1 MEFRFHLDELEID
14 EPTGWANFEISMK
27 RDPKYHGI
35 QIEASTGSLG
45 FYGVAAEYLQ
55 EKKTQYGVSANVIL
69 IAELACDTEYEEV
82 YRGRLNFGKY
92 KAACGI
98 DCRVYIPVEEDS
110 CQVIFKS
117 RFDQKVDIDSLTAF
131 DGITVLPNYTH
142 MGQEITI
149 PAKALLFEDEADNTQ
164 NVTEELT
171 DDPTEWHTTTSPNII
186 QAMLFPAFNN
196 VVSSSFGTFAP
207 SIFPALYAGG
217 NPQVRPDVPPTIDAT
232 VLSGSIECALSDVT
246 LDYRLKGH
254 VYLEGSNS
262 EATFGIQAWRLRGGT
277 YTAVYTWINPITPA
291 PPGTASQSFAFLNDP
306 AGWSQPGAPREKD
319 FDVSD
324 SVTLDIQ
331 QGDQFWFFV
340 RVTSGTFF
348 DVDLL
353 TWTQHPETYMKV
365 SARALCED
373 SQAKSYLIHET
384 LSRAAEA
391 VTNRCMRVKS
401 GYFGRI
407 DSQPFSFDEDGCGGL
422 RMLTSGLKIRRAPE
436 DKFFASP
443 KELLDGVT
451 AIDNI
456 GFAVEPDPE
465 IASKHVLRIESV
477 DHFYQDDEILSHD
490 AIPAA
495 DIEVQE
501 DQHFSKIF
509 LGYKNW
515 TVEQVNGLGEF
526 NSTREYRTSLETI
539 NNPLDIQS
547 DLVTGSYPIEIT
559 RQQSF
564 AETGAA
570 DTRYDNNIFLIC
582 LKRNA
587 YDFEVE
593 QDNIDNPA
601 NIFDPATVMNFRLSP
616 VRNLM
621 RWFKSIINSYVNL
634 GDSTSKLFFSA
645 GTGNLTAEGE
655 LIQGAY
661 DQVCKLENMV
671 ISENQDLFITHFER
685 QEDAVPLWKPETIT
699 YEYPMSVS
707 DYRRIREKP
716 YGYINFQCGNGDF
729 QKGYIN
735 EVKYRLS
742 QGKATFILKLK
753 WQ

>member
-1 MEFRFHLDELEID
+1 MEFRFHLDDLEIE
-14 EPTGWANFEISMK
+14 EPTGWADFEISMK

-35 QIEASTGSLG
+35 QFEASTGPLG

-55 EKKTQYGVSANVIL
+55 EKKTQYGVKANVIL

-82 YRGRLNFGKY
+82 YRGRLNFGRY
-92 KAACGI
+92 KAACGT

-142 MGQEITI
+142 MGQEIEI
-149 PAKALLFEDEADNTQ
+149 PAKTLLLEDEANLTQ
-164 NVTEELT
+164 QVVEELT
-171 DDPTEWHTTTSPNII
+171 DSPEWHTTTGPNTI
-186 QAMLFPAFNN
+186 QATLLPAFDN
-196 VVSSSFGTFAP
+196 VVSSSYGTFGP
-207 SIFPALYAGG
+207 SPFPSLFAGG
-217 NPQVRPDVPPTIDAT
+217 NPQVIPDLPVT
-232 VLSGSIECALSDVT
+232 VDTGSILGSIECG
-246 LDYRLKGH
+246 LDENFVEFRLKGH
-254 VYLEGSNS
+254 AYLEGSNS
-262 EATFGIQAWRLRGGT
+262 LASFNIQIWKERAGVFTQEYIWTNPTPGPGGST
-277 YTAVYTWINPITPA
+277 LFVY
-291 PPGTASQSFAFLNDP
+291 LNDP
-306 AGWSQPGAPREKD
+306 AGWDISGWEREMD

-324 SVTLDIQ
+324 SFDLPNIE
-331 QGDQFWFFV
+331 QGDKLWFFV
-340 RVTSGTFF
+340 RPFSSTFAQI
-348 DVDLL
+348 DKL
-353 TWTQHPETYMKV
+353 TWTQDPESFFKL
-365 SARALCED
+365 SAKAVCEPSD
-373 SQAKSYLIHET
+373 AKSYLIHET

-401 GYFGRI
+401 GYYGRI
-407 DSQPFSFDEDGCGGL
+407 DSQPFAFDEDGCGGL

-465 IASKHVLRIESV
+465 ISGKHVLRVEAV
-477 DHFYQDDEILSHD
+477 DYFYQDDEILSHD

-539 NNPLDIQS
+539 NNPFDIQS

-582 LKRNA
+582 LTRTA
-587 YDFEVE
+587 YDFQVE

-634 GDSTSKLFFSA
+634 SDSASKLFFSA
-645 GTGNLTAEGE
+645 GAGNLTAEGE

-661 DQVCKLENMV
+661 DQACKLENMV
-671 ISENQDLFITHFER
+671 IRENQDLFITHFER

-753 WQ
+753 W

>member
-1 MEFRFHLDELEID
+1 MEFRFHLDDLEIE
-14 EPTGWANFEISMK
+14 EPTGWADFEISMK

-35 QIEASTGSLG
+35 QFEASTGPLG

-55 EKKTQYGVSANVIL
+55 EKKTQYGVRANVIL

-92 KAACGI
+92 KAACGT

-142 MGQEITI
+142 MGQEIEL
-149 PAKALLFEDEADNTQ
+149 PAKALYVSTDGQVPEGGDTLNFQTAATTYIRPTYTATDNSIQTGQLEEPFSVYESNLIGGDPITPQLLFEDQINCFPGEFEYDLRMKGSYS
-164 NVTEELT
+164 TEDT
-171 DDPTEWHTTTSPNII
+171 DDGT
-186 QAMLFPAFNN
+186 LFL
-196 VVSSSFGTFAP
+196 VKVKLITWDGDGD
-207 SIFPALYAGG
+207 IFTDSTVIEEQTVFSGG
-217 NPQVRPDVPPTIDAT
+217 D
-232 VLSGSIECALSDVT
+232 
-246 LDYRLKGH
+246 
-254 VYLEGSNS
+254 
-262 EATFGIQAWRLRGGT
+262 
-277 YTAVYTWINPITPA
+277 A
-291 PPGTASQSFAFLNDP
+291 PP
-306 AGWSQPGAPREKD
+306 WSGV
-319 FDVSD
+319 FDVS
-324 SVTLDIQ
+324 
-331 QGDQFWFFV
+331 F
-340 RVTSGTFF
+340 SGTIALPDGIGVYHILEMGILAEQEAPFIEVVF
-348 DVDLL
+348 DS
-353 TWTQHPETYMKV
+353 ETRFKI
-365 SARALCED
+365 SATRLCPNTNT
-373 SQAKSYLIHET
+373 KFYLIHET
-384 LSRAAEA
+384 LSRVTEA
-391 VTNRCMRVKS
+391 VTNRCIRVRS
-401 GYFGRI
+401 EYYGRI
-407 DSQPFSFDEDGCGGL
+407 DSQPFAFDQDGCGGL

-443 KELLDGVT
+443 KELLEGLND
-451 AIDNI
+451 IDNI
-456 GFAVEPDPE
+456 GFSIEQDPE
-465 IASKHVLRIESV
+465 ISSKNILRIEAV
-477 DHFYQDDEILSHD
+477 DHFYQDDEVLSHD
-490 AIPAA
+490 AIPVA
-495 DIEVQE
+495 DVELKE
-501 DQHFSKIF
+501 DQHFSKV
-509 LGYKNW
+509 LVGYKYW
-515 TVEQVNGLGEF
+515 TVERVNGLGEF

-539 NNPLDIQS
+539 SNELDIES
-547 DLVTGSYPIEIT
+547 ELVTGSYPIEIT

-564 AETGAA
+564 ADTGAA
-570 DTRYDNNIFLIC
+570 DTKYDNNIFLIC
-582 LKRNA
+582 LTRNA

-593 QDNIDNPA
+593 RDNIDNPA

-634 GDSTSKLFFSA
+634 SDSASKLFFSA

-661 DQVCKLENMV
+661 DQACKLENMV
-671 ISENQDLFITHFER
+671 IRENQDLFITHFER
-685 QEDAVPLWKPETIT
+685 QEDAIPMWMPETIT